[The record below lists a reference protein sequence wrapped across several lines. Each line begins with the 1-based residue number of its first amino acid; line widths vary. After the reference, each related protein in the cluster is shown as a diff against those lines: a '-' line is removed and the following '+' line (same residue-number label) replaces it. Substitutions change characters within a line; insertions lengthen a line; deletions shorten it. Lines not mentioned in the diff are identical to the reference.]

1 MRRAGAGGVVAG
13 RIVKPPE
20 RTPWGGYTGYWTD
33 PDAHLWEIAYA
44 PMFPPDEQGR
54 IEIGTPT

>member
-1 MRRAGAGGVVAG
+1 MRPDREAARAH
-13 RIVKPPE
+13 
-20 RTPWGGYTGYWTD
+20 PWGGYTGYWTD

>member
-1 MRRAGAGGVVAG
+1 MAADREAAPSAPPGAAT
-13 RIVKPPE
+13 R
-20 RTPWGGYTGYWTD
+20 GYWTD